1 MPGSLTGKI
10 AWPEDWPQDHGRYL
24 YGAPEIKK
32 SIERNNRIVGLQNNP
47 ACHKYILV
55 EERAA
60 IIGIISLELQRGA
73 AGETELK
80 FLDRFF
86 TAIHYVLTKE
96 ESYKNAGLMG
106 YNLSKKGINIGTVDL
121 LIAQTAI
128 ENNIPLYTLDRH
140 FKEIAVHFP
149 LLLFA

>member
-1 MPGSLTGKI
+1 MKDKILIDTSVWIEFFRKSGSVVS
-10 AWPEDWPQDHGRYL
+10 GRL
-24 YGAPEIKK
+24 K
-32 SIERNNRIVGLQNNP
+32 N
-47 ACHKYILV
+47 ILV

-60 IIGIISLELQRGA
+60 VTGIISLELQRGA

-80 FLDRFF
+80 FLGRFLA
-86 TAIHYVLTKE
+86 AIDYVLTKE

-106 YNLSKKGINIGTVDL
+106 YNLSNKGINIGTVDL
-121 LIAQTAI
+121 LIAQIAI

-149 LLLFA
+149 LLLLRKNDFYNK

>member
-1 MPGSLTGKI
+1 MKDKILIDTSVWIEYFGKSGSEVSG
-10 AWPEDWPQDHGRYL
+10 YL
-24 YGAPEIKK
+24 K
-32 SIERNNRIVGLQNNP
+32 N
-47 ACHKYILV
+47 ILV

-60 IIGIISLELQRGA
+60 ITGIITLELQRGA

-80 FLDRFF
+80 FLERFL

-106 YNLSKKGINIGTVDL
+106 YHLSKKGINIGTVDL

-140 FKEIAVHFP
+140 FKEIAAHFP
-149 LLLFA
+149 LSLFA

>member
-1 MPGSLTGKI
+1 MKDKVLIDTSVWIEYFRKNGSEVSSKLK
-10 AWPEDWPQDHGRYL
+10 
-24 YGAPEIKK
+24 
-32 SIERNNRIVGLQNNP
+32 N
-47 ACHKYILV
+47 ILV

-60 IIGIISLELQRGA
+60 ITGIILLELQRGA

-80 FLDRFF
+80 FLDRFL

-96 ESYKNAGLMG
+96 ESYKNAGVMG

-121 LIAQTAI
+121 LIARTAI

>member
-1 MPGSLTGKI
+1 MKDKILIDTSVWIEYFRKSGSEVSSKLK
-10 AWPEDWPQDHGRYL
+10 
-24 YGAPEIKK
+24 
-32 SIERNNRIVGLQNNP
+32 N
-47 ACHKYILV
+47 ILV

-60 IIGIISLELQRGA
+60 ITGIITLELQRGA

-80 FLDRFF
+80 FLDRFL
-86 TAIHYVLTKE
+86 TAIHYVFTKE
-96 ESYKNAGLMG
+96 ESYKNAGVMG

-121 LIAQTAI
+121 LIARTAI